1 MRTVAMVWTAGT
13 ATGGHLRRW
22 TGCLIP
28 GCLIHPQLEG
38 DLEDDE
44 K

>member
-1 MRTVAMVWTAGT
+1 MRTVAVVWTAGT
-13 ATGGHLRRW
+13 ATAGHLRRW
-22 TGCLIP
+22 T